1 MSRDCVTSPISICV
15 FNSSS
20 SLRHPIL
27 LCFVRARLITSRI
40 PHARSHVKSPAP
52 RSPAPTAASS
62 CNKDVVTKTG
72 KSSLPDGSAF
82 VYFLRSAAQFV
93 AAMLT

>member
-1 MSRDCVTSPISICV
+1 MSRDYVTSPISICV
-15 FNSSS
+15 SNSSS

-27 LCFVRARLITSRI
+27 LCFVRARLITSRM
-40 PHARSHVKSPAP
+40 PHAKSHTK
-52 RSPAPTAASS
+52 SPAPTATSS

-93 AAMLT
+93 AAMFT

>member
-15 FNSSS
+15 SNSSS

-40 PHARSHVKSPAP
+40 PHARSHAKSQTE
-52 RSPAPTAASS
+52 SPAPTAASS

-93 AAMLT
+93 AAMFT

>member
-1 MSRDCVTSPISICV
+1 MSRDYVTSPISICV
-15 FNSSS
+15 SNSSS

-27 LCFVRARLITSRI
+27 LCFVRARRITSRI
-40 PHARSHVKSPAP
+40 PHARSHAKSHTE
-52 RSPAPTAASS
+52 SPAPTAASS
-62 CNKDVVTKTG
+62 CNKDVTKTG

>member
-1 MSRDCVTSPISICV
+1 MSRDYVTSPISICV
-15 FNSSS
+15 SNPSS
-20 SLRHPIL
+20 SLRHPIF
-27 LCFVRARLITSRI
+27 LCFVRARLITTHMS
-40 PHARSHVKSPAP
+40 HARSHAKSHTKSPAP
-52 RSPAPTAASS
+52 NAASS

-93 AAMLT
+93 AAMFT